1 MADDAIVEN
10 LVDLVVAHFGIIA
23 GGEVDERLPAFADG
37 AGDFALDLQDMDL
50 VSDVSSSLSATP
62 L

>member
-1 MADDAIVEN
+1 MIEN
-10 LVDLVVAHFGIIA
+10 LVDLDGVHLEIVA

-50 VSDVSSSLSATP
+50 VSDVS
-62 L
+62 